1 VQSSSRSVWHL
12 SLFSVRGL
20 IVLVLV
26 TVPPLTLAAGVFWLL
41 SPEQVR
47 LGSLINA
54 YNAKAKHHAET
65 EREFARLS
73 EYSNQDRVIAI
84 RGGHR
89 VHLPMGQDPELVPEY
104 VELAKYHGVLRRKY
118 EGAAWHPRLPVE
130 PDPPAPEL
138 RTVEDRS
145 TGQK

>member
-54 YNAKAKHHAET
+54 YNAYNAKAKHHAET

-89 VHLPMGQDPELVPEY
+89 VHLPMGQDPELVPE
-104 VELAKYHGVLRRKY
+104 
-118 EGAAWHPRLPVE
+118 
-130 PDPPAPEL
+130 
-138 RTVEDRS
+138 
-145 TGQK
+145 